1 MNKNKRGFAVLA
13 LCMLGGILALGI
25 TARGFDLNN
34 NFIVNAA
41 LPEGLSSVSFTLPD
55 SSTIAYS
62 ADGTNTDNTAL
73 NLDDDTV
80 LGNNGLITGYSG
92 IAAVYPGNASGGYG
106 TSTTTLKFGS
116 SKAVGTMTIATNY
129 SVHKVV
135 ISYATWHAT
144 NKSQIKV
151 NDVLGAQ
158 VARQTFADETFVL
171 NTASN
176 TITISTLY
184 GDGATDRRV
193 GIDRIDLYH
202 RCGA

>member
-25 TARGFDLNN
+25 TTRGFDLNN

-41 LPEGLSSVSFTLPD
+41 LPEGHSSISFTLPNT
-55 SSTIAYS
+55 STNAYS
-62 ADGTNTDNTAL
+62 ADGTHATTAL

-92 IAAVYPGNASGGYG
+92 IAAVYPGNVKDGYG

-184 GDGATDRRV
+184 GDGATDHRV